1 MKTKNTLSIDV
12 YINPKSKL
20 EYIDIPITITPLPKI
35 FTRVETIKKIL
46 KLINEKI

>member
-12 YINPKSKL
+12 YVNSKL
-20 EYIDIPITITPLPKI
+20 EYIDIPITITPMPKNWQ
-35 FTRVETIKKIL
+35 RVKICKKIL